1 MTEQENIFDQ
11 RNQNKPSSDFDHV
24 QGLIKECIA
33 GNRRSQ
39 KALYEKYSP
48 FIYGVIRRYVPNTNI
63 AQEILNDAF
72 YKILTRL
79 SQYSFK
85 GAFEGWM
92 RRIVV
97 NIITDHFRKEFT
109 NKEAYKVD
117 IDTYDAY
124 VDSDSIGKISYK
136 ELLDVV
142 HSLPDTQ
149 RTVFNLFV
157 FENFSHKEISEQ
169 LGISENNSRWQLMK
183 VQSLVMIVVVE

>member
-1 MTEQENIFDQ
+1 
-11 RNQNKPSSDFDHV
+11 
-24 QGLIKECIA
+24 
-33 GNRRSQ
+33 
-39 KALYEKYSP
+39 LYEKYSP

-63 AQEILNDAF
+63 AQEILNDAC

-97 NIITDHFRKEFT
+97 NIITDHFRKEVT

-157 FENFSHKEISEQ
+157 FENFSHKEI
-169 LGISENNSRWQLMK
+169 
-183 VQSLVMIVVVE
+183 